1 MRRAANLSRVLPGI
15 VRRRH
20 GAYLDRWYRQHE
32 QRHNDGVNLLVV
44 RFAEERVSVVVGWR
58 GEINVPD
65 VTQVRPDLLA
75 PVEEGPFGPGAYYLE
90 FERSAAAP
98 REVAHKLRPYRSR
111 TIAKSGGSTVEAVYG
126 LRWAEGASFGS
137 QGQRHPGAAT
147 SGSSDIRGQRHP
159 GREPSFQAQ
168 GVQPGVDQ
176 GGEYLPQPQTAQRVH
191 VLIPA
196 AVLHVMLAVLNAPV
210 VAEEPEQLLGAALAR
225 TQAGQQIPARAPHLP
240 RGYIHRLLLY
250 HGPLPRP
257 RKSQIIPDIVGQQ
270 VISPNPTPFDYT
282 RFFPKVSA
290 SGSPSSSGANPSA
303 KAASASGWFPLI
315 GTR

>member
-1 MRRAANLSRVLPGI
+1 MVCVGRKAQVLA
-15 VRRRH
+15 R
-20 GAYLDRWYRQHE
+20 
-32 QRHNDGVNLLVV
+32 
-44 RFAEERVSVVVGWR
+44 
-58 GEINVPD
+58 
-65 VTQVRPDLLA
+65 
-75 PVEEGPFGPGAYYLE
+75 
-90 FERSAAAP
+90 
-98 REVAHKLRPYRSR
+98 K
-111 TIAKSGGSTVEAVYG
+111 GSDIP
-126 LRWAEGASFGS
+126 
-137 QGQRHPGAAT
+137 GQRHPRAAT
-147 SGSSDIRGQRHP
+147 SQGSDIPGQRHP

-196 AVLHVMLAVLNAPV
+196 AVLHVMSAVLNAPV

-240 RGYIHRLLLY
+240 SGYIHRLLLY

-270 VISPNPTPFDYT
+270 VSSPNPPPFDYT

-315 GTR
+315 RTR